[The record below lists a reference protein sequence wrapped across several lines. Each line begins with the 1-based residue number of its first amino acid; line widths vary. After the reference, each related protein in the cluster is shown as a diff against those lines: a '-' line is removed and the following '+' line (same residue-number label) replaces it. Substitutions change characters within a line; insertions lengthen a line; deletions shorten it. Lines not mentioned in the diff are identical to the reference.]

1 MKIDVSLSTLDL
13 TFCEPAKKELIKENG
28 LTDMDITSIVGLD
41 LQDDGAILVSRET
54 WKRIEIFMA
63 LLSDVNMALSEQKVI
78 DILKEGIKPNA

>member
-1 MKIDVSLSTLDL
+1 MKIDVSLATLDL
-13 TFCEPAKKELIKENG
+13 TFCEPAKKELIKKNG